1 MNRSDAAY
9 AHHVRFLKSAAK
21 VPEPQIEDA
30 SIPLTRQRS
39 EVKHFINPATPAT
52 TLPTEVLLE
61 IFKAGHD
68 SAFGN
73 TSHFALLVSHV
84 SSHWRNIALHSPF
97 LWAAIQFG
105 DGLLKSEDLLH
116 CYLER
121 SQKCLLSV
129 RFDFY
134 SHQDRYADC
143 IHTLLQQTTRWRR
156 LVVNATCTE
165 AMMDLWTRLSTR
177 TAPVLTSLEVDYG
190 GEYVNELDHP
200 PFTGAGAPVLTSI
213 TCRNLSLALAL
224 PLSPSLAHI
233 QIGPD
238 DNMSPWYESELGW
251 VLRNAPSLK
260 SLVFQHDVCIASAS
274 ASHPISTHMR
284 VPSLL
289 SLEISC
295 PLLSKGT
302 HIGDLFV
309 RIIAPNLQH
318 LILDFPDSSMISEFI
333 QSFRETPLSVKF
345 PQLQTLGLH
354 LHRVHDDL
362 LAELCDALPGV
373 TSILSTQG
381 NGQTILE
388 LLDASNGHVHWRQ
401 LQSVSVSWVVQKSHL
416 GLLCT
421 VVSSRLMAGCPISQ
435 LQVDASFFHHATR
448 DQILWLRERV
458 ELSMSE

>member
-9 AHHVRFLKSAAK
+9 AHHVRLLKSAAQ
-21 VPEPQIEDA
+21 VPEPQITDA
-30 SIPLTRQRS
+30 SMPLARQRS
-39 EVKHFINPATPAT
+39 EVTHFVNPATPAT
-52 TLPTEVLLE
+52 ALPTEVLLE
-61 IFKAGHD
+61 IFKAGHE
-68 SAFGN
+68 SALGN

-84 SSHWRNIALHSPF
+84 SSHWRNVVLHSPS

-105 DGLLKSEDLLH
+105 DGLLKSRDLLN

-129 RFDFY
+129 RFDFH
-134 SHQDRYADC
+134 SHQRGYADC
-143 IHTLLQQTTRWRR
+143 THILPGTLLQQTIRWRT

-177 TAPVLTSLEVDYG
+177 TAPALTSLEVNYG
-190 GEYVNELDHP
+190 GEYINELDHL
-200 PFTGAGAPVLTSI
+200 PFMGVGVTSM
-213 TCRNLSLALAL
+213 TCRNLGLALAH

-238 DNMSPWYESELGW
+238 DNISPWYNSELGW
-251 VLRNAPSLK
+251 VLKNAPSLK

-274 ASHPISTHMR
+274 HPVSTRIR

-295 PLLSKGT
+295 PPSSKGT
-302 HIGDLFV
+302 HIRDLFV
-309 RIIAPNLQH
+309 HISAPNLQH
-318 LILDFPDSSMISEFI
+318 LILDFPDSSIINAFI
-333 QSFRETPLSVKF
+333 QSLCETPLSVKF
-345 PQLQTLGLH
+345 PQLQTLALH

-381 NGQTILE
+381 NGQTLLE
-388 LLDASNGHVHWRQ
+388 LLDASNDHVHWRQ
-401 LQSVSVSWVVQKSHL
+401 LQSISVFWIMQTGHL
-416 GLLCT
+416 DLLCA
-421 VVSSRLMAGCPISQ
+421 VLSSRLMVGCPISQ
-435 LQVDASFFHHATR
+435 LQVDASFFHQVPR
-448 DQILWLRERV
+448 DKILWLRERV
-458 ELSMSE
+458 ELSLSE